1 MATAVSNHGIEMLTK
16 KIDELYGKHIVTVQ
30 RQHKS
35 WEPWVA
41 IVGESTPKK
50 FSSTAGLVCFL
61 KGVYEGI
68 QAAKDNL

>member
-41 IVGESTPKK
+41 VVGESTPKK
-50 FSSTAGLVCFL
+50 FSSTAGLVYFL
-61 KGVYEGI
+61 EGVYEGI